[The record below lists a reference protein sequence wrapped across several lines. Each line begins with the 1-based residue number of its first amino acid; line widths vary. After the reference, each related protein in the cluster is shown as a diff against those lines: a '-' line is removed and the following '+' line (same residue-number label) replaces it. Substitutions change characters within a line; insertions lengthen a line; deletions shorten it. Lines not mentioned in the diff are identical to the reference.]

1 MKIEICKRLQ
11 AQGLLEPKGNGAQ
24 NNVAKKK
31 AYKMECNE
39 YFKVKKQLKF
49 LMIFNDSTCLFYKKT
64 RLFNTSLINTVIRS
78 IASQGVKLFA
88 LT

>member
-1 MKIEICKRLQ
+1 
-11 AQGLLEPKGNGAQ
+11 
-24 NNVAKKK
+24 
-31 AYKMECNE
+31 
-39 YFKVKKQLKF
+39 

-64 RLFNTSLINTVIRS
+64 RLFNTSLINTVTRS